1 MRETGLYTT
10 IGNIRYFIPHPLPP
24 AHPPLALT
32 DDIITLYGQASFALG
47 VLNEIGQQLPG

>member
-47 VLNEIGQQLPG
+47 VLNAIGQQLPG